1 MTKSDQY
8 MSSGDR
14 HAPQIR
20 SSRAGRHR
28 PSRHRL
34 ASSTA
39 EARDRSQDHRG
50 VPPVVGQAKPTENF
64 AIPSGWRVKCVL
76 PFCGHDFNPS
86 RERERDHRSAPHKR
100 PK

>member
-1 MTKSDQY
+1 ML
-8 MSSGDR
+8 R
-14 HAPQIR
+14 RFAVVAL
-20 SSRAGRHR
+20 AGTGLLGIA
-28 PSRHRL
+28 L